1 MNKPTEEKNKKNWV
15 DRAQAHVLE
24 LHNQK
29 QDARFVYHNY
39 QLTAAF
45 TEEVLL
51 LSEEAQLDEQQQEM
65 ALIAAWFAN
74 TGYLFDYQE
83 YTHYSQLVCEKFL
96 KTHNYP
102 ELRTKKV
109 LHAIDTLKKKASPDQ
124 MLDKVLSDAYTIVT
138 LCRDFEE
145 KSALLQLEWEFLL
158 DRKMSVQE
166 VKIWKLQRLL
176 NAQLFTHYARTT
188 YEASLSQSIQE
199 QKAKADKFSLK
210 QAEEEYPGDL
220 SKRRFG
226 KIEKEVP
233 ERGVQTFF
241 RANYR
246 NHINLS
252 SIADGKANIMIS
264 VNTILISV
272 LISILS
278 YRNITETTPMIL
290 LPVVLFIVTG
300 MASLVFAVL
309 SARPKITS
317 LNKKGLPPSEIRKN
331 IVFFGNFVRL
341 DLEEYEQAMDD
352 LFSDSELLYGNLT
365 RDLYFLGKVLDKK
378 YRYLTI
384 SYNVF
389 MVGFIVTVMTFLVVL
404 FMR

>member
-1 MNKPTEEKNKKNWV
+1 MNKPANEKNKPSWAE
-15 DRAQAHVLE
+15 RAQAHVLE

-29 QDARFVYHNY
+29 QDARFVHHNY

-45 TEEVLL
+45 AEEVRVLC
-51 LSEEAQLDEQQQEM
+51 EETQLDEKQQEI

-74 TGYLFDYQE
+74 TGYLFNYQE

-102 ELRTKKV
+102 ESSTQKV
-109 LHAIDTLKKKASPDQ
+109 LHAIDTLKKKVSPEKL
-124 MLDKVLSDAYTIVT
+124 LDRILSDAYTIVT
-138 LCRDFEE
+138 LCKDFNE

-158 DRKMSVQE
+158 DRKMSTKE
-166 VKIWKLQRLL
+166 VKMWKLQRLL
-176 NAQLFTHYARTT
+176 NAQLYTHYARTT
-188 YEASLSQSIQE
+188 YEAILSQIIQE
-199 QKAKADKFSLK
+199 QKAKVDKFTLE
-210 QAEEEYPGDL
+210 QAQEEYPGDI

-226 KIEKEVP
+226 KIEKKVP
-233 ERGVQTFF
+233 ERGIQTFF
-241 RANYR
+241 RSNYR

-290 LPVVLFIVTG
+290 LPVVMFIVTG

-317 LNKKGLPPSEIRKN
+317 LINKKLPPSEIRKN

-341 DLEEYEQAMDD
+341 DLEEYEQAMDE
-352 LFSDSELLYGNLT
+352 LFSDGELLYGNLT

-389 MVGFIVTVMTFLVVL
+389 MVGFIVTVMTFLLVL
-404 FMR
+404 FIR